1 MLRQIYGDQ
10 SGYFFVDIVVI
21 MGYNK
26 KNRAVFFNKNGKK
39 EISVAIISKK
49 NSKSFLITNVCHK
62 IIRKLQERQIL
73 CP

>member
-1 MLRQIYGDQ
+1 MEISLDN
-10 SGYFFVDIVVI
+10 FFADIVVI

-26 KNRAVFFNKNGKK
+26 KNRAVFLNKNGKK
-39 EISVAIISKK
+39 KEKSVAIIPKK
-49 NSKSFLITNVCHK
+49 NSKSFLITNVYHK